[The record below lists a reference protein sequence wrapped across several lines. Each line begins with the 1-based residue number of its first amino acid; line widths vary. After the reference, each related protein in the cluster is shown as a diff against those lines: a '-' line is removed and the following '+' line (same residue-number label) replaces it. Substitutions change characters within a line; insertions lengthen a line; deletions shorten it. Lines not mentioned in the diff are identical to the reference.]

1 MTVVENFQ
9 SFTLFISRDQTLHL
23 NLPFFSHLERRPV
36 DGSKD
41 GELPLKAKHVLGKIR
56 IILATQASELFDFY
70 SRTSS

>member
-41 GELPLKAKHVLGKIR
+41 GELPLKAKNVLGKIR
-56 IILATQASELFDFY
+56 IILATRPRSCLTFTVEQVV
-70 SRTSS
+70 